1 MYNMKANKT
10 TNSKNDVSQQGIAY
24 YQKEREIL
32 LALGNDL
39 TKVRDKNDLIRLF
52 KNGIKG
58 LYFITHTIVTT
69 IDYKDDTYRPFLLD
83 NDGSPIR
90 NHPRYSEMIKA
101 RFPLNEPFIQA
112 VLDAAEPVSFVLSDI
127 MDDPK
132 SPEFLRVNYEK
143 GVREILMAKLMREG
157 RAIGFLHI
165 YTDQINGFSQN
176 FRDVIVG
183 IIPQISSAVSNIVKN
198 EELLKRE
205 KEKTFLLEFSSRM
218 AAVRTKEELTETVR
232 DVLKQLSPKGS
243 FVIRR
248 ISGDTK
254 SLTEPY
260 IYDFGTHPVPKAKVD
275 WFQQLPLND
284 GLQNRILASAIPLL
298 FNVDREV
305 QRGITSGYLHYWRS
319 LGIATFTG
327 IRLRN
332 GETNLGLLL
341 LETAEINIPLLQ
353 SICAQI
359 STAISN
365 TLANEQLVKKQQEQS
380 FLLDFSNDITQL
392 KTKQDLQ
399 SAISKVLDK
408 TLFTRLSM
416 IRVIEADGIHLSP
429 YMYDAALFA
438 NAQNDFNK
446 LASNLITIDEL
457 YTAQVLSSKEG
468 LVFNVEEEIK
478 KGNDYARLWKTTGR
492 RNMYGLPLRIGDKN
506 IGTIWLLADQLNK
519 MLIKGICSQIS
530 IAIDNIRANEQL
542 LAYKKNLEI
551 ENNYLKEQIKTIYNF
566 SEIIGSGEPMQQV
579 YHLMSLVAST
589 GTSVLITGET
599 GTGKELVA
607 RGIHTSSDRKDK
619 VMVKVNCAALPTHLI
634 ESELFGHEKG
644 AFTGAVERRI
654 GKFELAHQSTLFLDE
669 IGELPLEA
677 QSKLLRIIQER
688 ELERI
693 GGQQTIKI
701 DVRLIAATNR
711 NLEEEVKAGRFRA
724 DLYFRLN
731 VFPIHIPPLR
741 ERLEDIAQLTDFFIQ
756 KCSRNT
762 GRKIKK
768 IMPKVILQLRGY
780 SWPGNVRE
788 LEHLIERSILLTTTE
803 IIDHIDLPKPHV
815 ESGQDDL
822 QFLNCS
828 LDELER
834 NYIIQVLRR
843 CSGKISGPGSAS
855 EVLKIPGN
863 TLHSKIKKLQIN
875 KSEYFA

>member
-127 MDDPK
+127 MDDPR

-165 YTDQINGFSQN
+165 YTDQINGFSQD

-205 KEKTFLLEFSSRM
+205 REKTFLLEFSSRM

-275 WFQQLPLND
+275 WFQQLPIND

-392 KTKQDLQ
+392 RTKQDLQ
-399 SAISKVLDK
+399 LAISKVLDK
-408 TLFTRLSM
+408 TLSTRLSM

-429 YMYDAALFA
+429 YMYDVALFA

-478 KGNDYARLWKTTGR
+478 KGNDYARLWKTTGL

-566 SEIIGSGEPMQQV
+566 SEIIGSGEPMQYV
-579 YHLMSLVAST
+579 YHLMSLVSST

-619 VMVKVNCAALPTHLI
+619 VMVKVNCAALPAHLI

-756 KCSRNT
+756 KYSRNT

>member
-1 MYNMKANKT
+1 MRANK
-10 TNSKNDVSQQGIAY
+10 KICYPDGQDQQSISY

-39 TKVRDKNDLIRLF
+39 TKVREKNDLIRLF
-52 KNGIKG
+52 KEGIKG

-69 IDYKDDTYRPFLLD
+69 VDYKDDTYSPFLLD

-90 NHPRYSEMIKA
+90 DHPRYMEMVNA

-112 VLDAAEPVSFVLSDI
+112 VLNADKPVSFVLSDI
-127 MDDPK
+127 MD
-132 SPEFLRVNYEK
+132 SPESPVFLRVNFEK
-143 GVREILMAKLMREG
+143 GVREILMAKLVREG
-157 RAIGFLHI
+157 RPIGFLHI
-165 YTDQINGFSQN
+165 YTNQENGFSQN
-176 FRDVIVG
+176 FKDVIVG

-205 KEKTFLLEFSSRM
+205 KEKTFLLEFSSRV
-218 AAVRTKEELTETVR
+218 AAVRTKQELTETVR
-232 DVLKQLSPKGS
+232 DVLKQLSPTGS

-248 ISGDTK
+248 ICGDTR
-254 SLTEPY
+254 SFTEPY
-260 IYDFGTHPVPKAKVD
+260 IYNFGTHPVPKPKLD
-275 WFQQLPLND
+275 WFQSRLPLND
-284 GLQNRILASAIPLL
+284 GLQNRILTSAIPLL
-298 FNVDREV
+298 FEVDREV
-305 QRGITSGYLHYWRS
+305 QRGITSGYLRYWKS
-319 LGIATFTG
+319 LGIKTFTG

-365 TLANEQLVKKQQEQS
+365 TLANEQLVKKQEEQS

-392 KTKQDLQ
+392 RTKQDLQ
-399 SAISKVLDK
+399 AAISRVLDK
-408 TLFTRLSM
+408 TLSTRLSM
-416 IRVIEADGIHLSP
+416 IRVIESDGIHLSP
-429 YMYDAALFA
+429 FMYDDTLFA
-438 NAQNDFNK
+438 NAKNDFGRMVN
-446 LASNLITIDEL
+446 NLITIDEF
-457 YTAQVLSSKEG
+457 YTSQVLASNDG
-468 LVFNVEEEIK
+468 LVFNVDEEIK
-478 KGNDYARLWKTTGR
+478 KGNDYARLWKATGR
-492 RNMYGLPLRIGDKN
+492 RNMYGLPLRIGNKN

-551 ENNYLKEQIKTIYNF
+551 ENDYLKEQIKTIYNF
-566 SEIIGSGEPMQQV
+566 SEIIGSGEAMQQV
-579 YHLMSLVAST
+579 YHLMALVAGS
-589 GTSVLITGET
+589 GTTVLVTGET
-599 GTGKELVA
+599 GTGKELIA
-607 RGIHTSSDRKDK
+607 RGIHTTSDRKDK
-619 VMVKVNCAALPTHLI
+619 VMVKVNCAALPAHLI

-654 GKFELAHQSTLFLDE
+654 GKFELAHRSTLFLDE

-693 GGQQTIKI
+693 GGQHTIKV

-731 VFPIHIPPLR
+731 VFPIHLPALR
-741 ERLEDIAQLTDFFIQ
+741 ERLEDIQQLTDFFIQ
-756 KCSRNT
+756 KYSRNT

-768 IMPKVILQLRGY
+768 IMPRAIQQLCSY

-788 LEHLIERSILLTTTE
+788 LEHLIERSILLSTSET
-803 IIDHIDLPKPHV
+803 IDHVDLPQLHV
-815 ESGQDDL
+815 EPRSDDF
-822 QFLNCS
+822 QFSNYS

-855 EVLKIPGN
+855 EILKIPGN
-863 TLHSKIKKLQIN
+863 TLHSKIKKLHIKKN
-875 KSEYFA
+875 EYFV

>member
-1 MYNMKANKT
+1 MKANKT
-10 TNSKNDVSQQGIAY
+10 TNPKNDVSKPSIAY

-52 KNGIKG
+52 KEGIKG

-69 IDYKDDTYRPFLLD
+69 IDYKDDTYSPFLLD

-90 NHPRYSEMIKA
+90 DHPRYAEMIKA
-101 RFPLNEPFIQA
+101 RFPLKGPFIQA
-112 VLDAAEPVSFVLSDI
+112 VLDSTEPVSFVLSDI
-127 MDDPK
+127 MDDPG
-132 SPEFLRVNYEK
+132 SPKFLRVNYEK

-157 RAIGFLHI
+157 QAIGFLHI
-165 YTDQINGFSQN
+165 YTDKINGFSQN

-232 DVLKQLSPKGS
+232 NVLKQLSPTGS

-248 ISGDTK
+248 ICGETK
-254 SLTEPY
+254 SFTEPY

-284 GLQNRILASAIPLL
+284 GLQNRILTSAIPLL

-305 QRGITSGYLHYWRS
+305 QRGISSGYLHYWRS

-332 GETNLGLLL
+332 GENNLGLLL

-380 FLLDFSNDITQL
+380 FLLDFSYDITQL
-392 KTKQDLQ
+392 RTKQDLQ
-399 SAISKVLDK
+399 SAISRVLDK
-408 TLFTRLSM
+408 TLSTRLSM

-429 YMYDAALFA
+429 FMYDAGLFA
-438 NAQNDFNK
+438 KAKNDFDK
-446 LASNLITIDEL
+446 MASSLITIDEL

-478 KGNDYARLWKTTGR
+478 NGNDYARLWKTTGR

-551 ENNYLKEQIKTIYNF
+551 ENDYLKEQIKTIYNF

-579 YHLMSLVAST
+579 YHLMSLVANA
-589 GTSVLITGET
+589 GTTVLITGET

-607 RGIHTSSDRKDK
+607 RGIHSSSDRKDK
-619 VMVKVNCAALPTHLI
+619 VMVKVNCAALPAHLI

-654 GKFELAHQSTLFLDE
+654 GKFELAHQSTVFLDE

-731 VFPIHIPPLR
+731 VFPIHLPPLR
-741 ERLEDIAQLTDFFIQ
+741 ERLQDIPQLTDFFMQ
-756 KCSRNT
+756 KYSRNT
-762 GRKIKK
+762 GRKMKK
-768 IMPKVILQLRGY
+768 IGSKVIEQLRSY

-788 LEHLIERSILLTTTE
+788 LEHLIERTILLTTTTE
-803 IIDHIDLPKPHV
+803 IDYVYLPKVHA
-815 ESGQDDL
+815 ESGQEEL
-822 QFLNCS
+822 QYLNYS

-834 NYIIQVLRR
+834 NYIIQVLKR
-843 CSGKISGPGSAS
+843 CAGKISGPGSAS
-855 EVLKIPGN
+855 EILQIPGN
-863 TLHSKIKKLQIN
+863 TLHSKIKKLHIR
-875 KSEYFA
+875 KSEYFT

>member
-1 MYNMKANKT
+1 MKANKT
-10 TNSKNDVSQQGIAY
+10 TSPKNDVSQESIAY

-52 KNGIKG
+52 KEGIKG

-69 IDYKDDTYRPFLLD
+69 IDYKDDTYSPFLLD

-90 NHPRYSEMIKA
+90 DHPRYEEMIKA
-101 RFPLNEPFIQA
+101 RFSLNEPFIRT
-112 VLDAAEPVSFVLSDI
+112 VLDSVEPVSFVLSDI
-127 MDDPK
+127 MDDPG
-132 SPEFLRVNYEK
+132 SPKFLRVNYER

-157 RAIGFLHI
+157 HAIGFLHI
-165 YTDQINGFSQN
+165 YTDKINGFSQN

-218 AAVRTKEELTETVR
+218 AAVRTKEELTDTVR
-232 DVLKQLSPKGS
+232 DILKQLSPTGS

-248 ISGDTK
+248 ICGNTK

-260 IYDFGTHPVPKAKVD
+260 IYDFGTHPVPKVKVD

-284 GLQNRILASAIPLL
+284 GLQNRILTSTIPLL
-298 FNVDREV
+298 FDVDREV
-305 QRGITSGYLHYWRS
+305 QRGISSGYLHYWKS
-319 LGIATFTG
+319 LGIVTFTG

-341 LETAEINIPLLQ
+341 LETPEINIPLLQ
-353 SICAQI
+353 GICAQI

-392 KTKQDLQ
+392 RTKQDLQ
-399 SAISKVLDK
+399 WAISRVLDK
-408 TLFTRLSM
+408 ILATRLSM

-429 YMYDAALFA
+429 FMYDTTLFA
-438 NAQNDFNK
+438 SAKTDFDK
-446 LASNLITIDEL
+446 LASNLITINEL
-457 YTAQVLSSKEG
+457 YTAQVLASKDG

-478 KGNDYARLWKTTGR
+478 KGNDYARLWKTTGL

-551 ENNYLKEQIKTIYNF
+551 ENDYLKEQIKTIYSF
-566 SEIIGSGEPMQQV
+566 SEIIGSGEAMQHV
-579 YHLMSLVAST
+579 YHLMSLVSST
-589 GTSVLITGET
+589 STTVLITGET

-619 VMVKVNCAALPTHLI
+619 VMVKVNCAALPAHLI

-693 GGQQTIKI
+693 GGQQAIKI

-731 VFPIHIPPLR
+731 VFPIHLPPLR
-741 ERLEDIAQLTDFFIQ
+741 ERLEDIPQLTDFFMQ
-756 KCSRNT
+756 KYSRNA

-768 IMPKVILQLRGY
+768 IGSKVIQQLRSY

-788 LEHLIERSILLTTTE
+788 LEHLIERTILLTTTAE
-803 IIDHIDLPKPHV
+803 IDYVYLPQAHA
-815 ESGQDDL
+815 ESGQDEL
-822 QFLNCS
+822 QYLNYS

-834 NYIIQVLRR
+834 NYIIQVLKR
-843 CSGKISGPGSAS
+843 CGGKISGPGSAS
-855 EVLKIPGN
+855 EILQIPGN
-863 TLHSKIKKLQIN
+863 TLHSKIKKLHIR
-875 KSEYFA
+875 KSEYFT

>member
-1 MYNMKANKT
+1 MKANKT
-10 TNSKNDVSQQGIAY
+10 TSPKKDVSQESIAY

-52 KNGIKG
+52 KDGIKG

-69 IDYKDDTYRPFLLD
+69 IDYKDDTYSPFLLD

-90 NHPRYSEMIKA
+90 DHPRYAEMIKA
-101 RFPLNEPFIQA
+101 RFPLNEPFIRA
-112 VLDAAEPVSFVLSDI
+112 VLNSAAPVSFVLSDI
-127 MDDPK
+127 MDDPG
-132 SPEFLRVNYEK
+132 SPQFLRVNYER

-218 AAVRTKEELTETVR
+218 AAVRTKEELTDTVR
-232 DVLKQLSPKGS
+232 DVLKQLSPRGS
-243 FVIRR
+243 FVVRR
-248 ISGDTK
+248 ICGDTK
-254 SLTEPY
+254 SITEPY
-260 IYDFGTHPVPKAKVD
+260 IYDFGTHPLPKAKVD

-284 GLQNRILASAIPLL
+284 GLQNRILTSTIPLL
-298 FNVDREV
+298 FDVDREV
-305 QRGITSGYLHYWRS
+305 QRGISSGYLHYWKS

-353 SICAQI
+353 GICAQI

-365 TLANEQLVKKQQEQS
+365 TLANEQLIKKQQEQS

-392 KTKQDLQ
+392 RTKQDLQ
-399 SAISKVLDK
+399 WAISRVLDK
-408 TLFTRLSM
+408 ILSTRLSM

-429 YMYDAALFA
+429 FMYDTALFA
-438 NAQNDFNK
+438 SAKNDFDK
-446 LASNLITIDEL
+446 LANNLITINEL
-457 YTAQVLSSKEG
+457 YTAQVLASKEG

-478 KGNDYARLWKTTGR
+478 KGNDYARLWKTTGL

-551 ENNYLKEQIKTIYNF
+551 ENDYLKEQIKTIYSF
-566 SEIIGSGEPMQQV
+566 SEIIGSGEAMQQV
-579 YHLMSLVAST
+579 YHLMSLVSST
-589 GTSVLITGET
+589 GTTILITGET

-619 VMVKVNCAALPTHLI
+619 VMVKVNCAALPAHLI

-669 IGELPLEA
+669 IGELPMEA

-731 VFPIHIPPLR
+731 VFPIHLPPLR
-741 ERLEDIAQLTDFFIQ
+741 ERLEDIPQLTDFFMQ
-756 KCSRNT
+756 KYSRNA

-768 IMPKVILQLRGY
+768 IGPKVIQQLRSY

-788 LEHLIERSILLTTTE
+788 LEHLIERTILLTATPE
-803 IIDHIDLPKPHV
+803 IDYVYLPKVHA
-815 ESGQDDL
+815 ESGQEEL
-822 QFLNCS
+822 QYLNYS

-834 NYIIQVLRR
+834 NYIIQVLKR
-843 CSGKISGPGSAS
+843 CAGKISGPGSAS
-855 EVLKIPGN
+855 EILQIPGN
-863 TLHSKIKKLQIN
+863 TLHSKIKKLHIR
-875 KSEYFA
+875 KSEYFT

>member
-1 MYNMKANKT
+1 MKANKT

-127 MDDPK
+127 MDDPR

-165 YTDQINGFSQN
+165 YTDQINGFSQD

-205 KEKTFLLEFSSRM
+205 REKTFLLEFSSRM

-275 WFQQLPLND
+275 WFQQLPIND

-392 KTKQDLQ
+392 RTKQDLQ
-399 SAISKVLDK
+399 LAISKVLDK
-408 TLFTRLSM
+408 TLSTRLSM

-429 YMYDAALFA
+429 YMYDVALFA

-478 KGNDYARLWKTTGR
+478 KGNDYARLWKTTGL

-566 SEIIGSGEPMQQV
+566 SEIIGSGEPMQYV
-579 YHLMSLVAST
+579 YHLMSLVSST

-619 VMVKVNCAALPTHLI
+619 VMVKVNCAALPAHLI

-756 KCSRNT
+756 KYSRNT

>member
-1 MYNMKANKT
+1 MKANKT
-10 TNSKNDVSQQGIAY
+10 TSPKDDVSLESIAY

-52 KNGIKG
+52 KEGIKG

-69 IDYKDDTYRPFLLD
+69 IDYKDDTYSPFLLD

-90 NHPRYSEMIKA
+90 DHPRYEEMIKA
-101 RFPLNEPFIQA
+101 RFPLNGPFIRT
-112 VLDAAEPVSFVLSDI
+112 VLDSAEPVSFVISDI
-127 MDDPK
+127 MDDPG
-132 SPEFLRVNYEK
+132 SPKFLSVNYER

-157 RAIGFLHI
+157 HAIGFLHI
-165 YTDQINGFSQN
+165 YTDKINGFSQN

-218 AAVRTKEELTETVR
+218 AAVRTKEELTDTVR
-232 DVLKQLSPKGS
+232 DILKQLSPTGS

-248 ISGDTK
+248 ICGDTK

-260 IYDFGTHPVPKAKVD
+260 IYDFGTHPVPKVKVD

-284 GLQNRILASAIPLL
+284 GLQNRILTSTIPLL
-298 FNVDREV
+298 FDVDREV
-305 QRGITSGYLHYWRS
+305 QRGISSGYLHYWKS
-319 LGIATFTG
+319 LGIMTFTG

-353 SICAQI
+353 GICAQI

-365 TLANEQLVKKQQEQS
+365 TVANEQLVKKQQEQS

-392 KTKQDLQ
+392 RTKQDLQ
-399 SAISKVLDK
+399 WAISRVLDK
-408 TLFTRLSM
+408 ILSTRLSM

-429 YMYDAALFA
+429 FMYDIALFA
-438 NAQNDFNK
+438 SAKTDFDK

-457 YTAQVLSSKEG
+457 YTAQVLASKDG

-478 KGNDYARLWKTTGR
+478 KGNDYARLWKTTGL

-530 IAIDNIRANEQL
+530 IAIDNLRANEQL

-551 ENNYLKEQIKTIYNF
+551 ENDYLKEQIKTIYSF
-566 SEIIGSGEPMQQV
+566 SEIIGSGEAMQHV
-579 YHLMSLVAST
+579 YHLMSLVSST
-589 GTSVLITGET
+589 GTTVLITGET

-619 VMVKVNCAALPTHLI
+619 VMVKVNCAALPAHLI

-731 VFPIHIPPLR
+731 VFPIQLPPLR
-741 ERLEDIAQLTDFFIQ
+741 ERLEDIPQLTDFFMQ
-756 KCSRNT
+756 KYSRNT

-768 IMPKVILQLRGY
+768 IGSKVIQQLRSY

-788 LEHLIERSILLTTTE
+788 LEHLIERTILLTTTAE
-803 IIDHIDLPKPHV
+803 IDYVYLPQVHA
-815 ESGQDDL
+815 ESGQDEL
-822 QFLNCS
+822 QYLNYS

-834 NYIIQVLRR
+834 NYIIQVLKR
-843 CSGKISGPGSAS
+843 CAGKISGPGSAS
-855 EVLKIPGN
+855 EILQIPGN
-863 TLHSKIKKLQIN
+863 TLHSKIKKLHIR
-875 KSEYFA
+875 KSEYFT

>member
-1 MYNMKANKT
+1 MKANKT
-10 TNSKNDVSQQGIAY
+10 TSPKNEVSKPSIAY

-52 KNGIKG
+52 KEGIKG

-69 IDYKDDTYRPFLLD
+69 IDYKDDTYSPFLLD

-90 NHPRYSEMIKA
+90 DHPRYAEMIKA

-112 VLDAAEPVSFVLSDI
+112 VLNSTEPVSFVLSDI
-127 MDDPK
+127 MDDPG
-132 SPEFLRVNYEK
+132 SPKFLRVNYEK

-165 YTDQINGFSQN
+165 YTDKINGFSQN

-183 IIPQISSAVSNIVKN
+183 IIPQISSAVSNIIKN

-218 AAVRTKEELTETVR
+218 ASVRTKQELTETVR
-232 DVLKQLSPKGS
+232 DVLKQLSPTGS

-248 ISGDTK
+248 ICGDTK
-254 SLTEPY
+254 SFTEPY
-260 IYDFGTHPVPKAKVD
+260 IYDFGTHPVPKNKVD

-284 GLQNRILASAIPLL
+284 GLQNRILTSAIPLL
-298 FNVDREV
+298 FDVDREV
-305 QRGITSGYLHYWRS
+305 QRGISSGYLHYWKS
-319 LGIATFTG
+319 LGIAKFTG

-392 KTKQDLQ
+392 RTKQDLQ
-399 SAISKVLDK
+399 SAISRVLDK
-408 TLFTRLSM
+408 TLSTRLSM

-429 YMYDAALFA
+429 FMYDAALFA
-438 NAQNDFNK
+438 GAKSDFDK
-446 LASNLITIDEL
+446 LANNLITVNEL
-457 YTAQVLSSKEG
+457 YTAQVLASKEG

-551 ENNYLKEQIKTIYNF
+551 ENDYLKEQIKTIYNF
-566 SEIIGSGEPMQQV
+566 SEIIGSGEAMQHV
-579 YHLMSLVAST
+579 YHLMSLVA
-589 GTSVLITGET
+589 GTATTILITGET

-607 RGIHTSSDRKDK
+607 RGIHISSDRKDK
-619 VMVKVNCAALPTHLI
+619 VMVKVNCAALPAHLI

-731 VFPIHIPPLR
+731 VFPIHLPPLR
-741 ERLEDIAQLTDFFIQ
+741 ERLEDLPQLTDFFMQ
-756 KCSRNT
+756 KYSRNT
-762 GRKIKK
+762 GRKMKK
-768 IMPKVILQLRGY
+768 IGSKVIQQLRSY

-788 LEHLIERSILLTTTE
+788 LEHLIERTILLTTTAE
-803 IIDHIDLPKPHV
+803 IDYVYLPKVHA
-815 ESGQDDL
+815 ESGQEEL
-822 QFLNCS
+822 QYLNYS

-834 NYIIQVLRR
+834 NYIIQVLKR

-855 EVLKIPGN
+855 EILQIPGN
-863 TLHSKIKKLQIN
+863 TLHSKMKKLNIR
-875 KSEYFA
+875 KSEYFT

>member
-1 MYNMKANKT
+1 MKANKT
-10 TNSKNDVSQQGIAY
+10 TSPKNDVSKPSIAY

-52 KNGIKG
+52 KEGIKG

-69 IDYKDDTYRPFLLD
+69 IDYKDDTYSPFLLD

-90 NHPRYSEMIKA
+90 DHPRYAEMVKA

-112 VLDAAEPVSFVLSDI
+112 VLDSTEPVSFVLSDI
-127 MDDPK
+127 MDDPR
-132 SPEFLRVNYEK
+132 SPKFLRVNYEK

-157 RAIGFLHI
+157 HAIGFLHI
-165 YTDQINGFSQN
+165 YTDKINGFSQN

-183 IIPQISSAVSNIVKN
+183 IIPQISSAVSNIIKN

-232 DVLKQLSPKGS
+232 DVLKQLSPTGS
-243 FVIRR
+243 FVVRR
-248 ISGDTK
+248 ICGDTK
-254 SLTEPY
+254 SFTEPY
-260 IYDFGTHPVPKAKVD
+260 IYDFGTHPVPKNKVD

-284 GLQNRILASAIPLL
+284 GLQNRILTSAIPLL

-305 QRGITSGYLHYWRS
+305 QRGISSGYLHYWKS

-380 FLLDFSNDITQL
+380 FLIDFSNDITQL
-392 KTKQDLQ
+392 RTKQDLQ
-399 SAISKVLDK
+399 SAISRVLDK

-429 YMYDAALFA
+429 FMYDAALFA
-438 NAQNDFNK
+438 GAKSDFDK
-446 LASNLITIDEL
+446 LANNLITVNEL
-457 YTAQVLSSKEG
+457 YTAQVLASKEG

-506 IGTIWLLADQLNK
+506 IGTIWLLADRLNK

-551 ENNYLKEQIKTIYNF
+551 ENDYLKEQIKTIYNF
-566 SEIIGSGEPMQQV
+566 SEIIGSGEAMQHV
-579 YHLMSLVAST
+579 YHLMSLVA
-589 GTSVLITGET
+589 GTATTILITGET

-607 RGIHTSSDRKDK
+607 RGIHISSDRKDK
-619 VMVKVNCAALPTHLI
+619 VMVKVNCAALPAHLI

-731 VFPIHIPPLR
+731 VFPIHLPPLR
-741 ERLEDIAQLTDFFIQ
+741 ERLEDIPQLTDFFMQ
-756 KCSRNT
+756 KYSRNT
-762 GRKIKK
+762 GRKMKK
-768 IMPKVILQLRGY
+768 IGSKVIQQLRSY

-788 LEHLIERSILLTTTE
+788 LEHLIERTILLTTTAE
-803 IIDHIDLPKPHV
+803 IDYVYLPKVHA
-815 ESGQDDL
+815 ESGQEEL
-822 QFLNCS
+822 QYLNYS

-834 NYIIQVLRR
+834 NYIIQVLKR
-843 CSGKISGPGSAS
+843 CTGKISGPGSAS
-855 EVLKIPGN
+855 EILQIPGN
-863 TLHSKIKKLQIN
+863 TLHSKMKKLNIR
-875 KSEYFA
+875 KSEYFT

>member
-1 MYNMKANKT
+1 MKANKT

-90 NHPRYSEMIKA
+90 DHPRYSEMIKA

-112 VLDAAEPVSFVLSDI
+112 VLDATEPVSFVLSDI

-275 WFQQLPLND
+275 WFQQLPIND

-392 KTKQDLQ
+392 RTKQDLQ
-399 SAISKVLDK
+399 SAISRVLDK
-408 TLFTRLSM
+408 TLSTRLSM

-429 YMYDAALFA
+429 FMYDAALFA
-438 NAQNDFNK
+438 DAKTDFDK
-446 LASNLITIDEL
+446 LASNLITINEL
-457 YTAQVLSSKEG
+457 YTAQVLASKEG

-551 ENNYLKEQIKTIYNF
+551 ENDYLKEQIKTIYNF
-566 SEIIGSGEPMQQV
+566 SEIIGSGEAMQQV

-589 GTSVLITGET
+589 DTTVLITGET

-607 RGIHTSSDRKDK
+607 RGIHISSDRKDK
-619 VMVKVNCAALPTHLI
+619 VMVKVNCAALPAHLI

-644 AFTGAVERRI
+644 AFTGALERRI
-654 GKFELAHQSTLFLDE
+654 GKFELAHQSTVFLDE

-731 VFPIHIPPLR
+731 VFPIHLPPLR
-741 ERLEDIAQLTDFFIQ
+741 ERLEDIPQLTDFFMQ
-756 KCSRNT
+756 KYSRNT
-762 GRKIKK
+762 GRKMKK
-768 IMPKVILQLRGY
+768 IGSKVIQQLRSY

-788 LEHLIERSILLTTTE
+788 LEHLIERTILLTTTAE
-803 IIDHIDLPKPHV
+803 IDYVYLPKVHA
-815 ESGQDDL
+815 ESGQEEL
-822 QFLNCS
+822 QYLNYS

-834 NYIIQVLRR
+834 NYIIQVLKR
-843 CSGKISGPGSAS
+843 CAGKISGPGSAS
-855 EVLKIPGN
+855 EILQIPGN
-863 TLHSKIKKLQIN
+863 TLHSKIKKLHIR
-875 KSEYFA
+875 KSEYFT